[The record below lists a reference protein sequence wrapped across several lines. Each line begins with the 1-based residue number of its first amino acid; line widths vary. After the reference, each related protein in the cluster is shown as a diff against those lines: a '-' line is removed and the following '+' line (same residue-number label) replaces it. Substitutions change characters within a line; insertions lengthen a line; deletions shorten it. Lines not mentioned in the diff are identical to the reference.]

1 MGWFIERELP
11 VILAAII
18 LPLGVFIGMYYTFER
33 AMRESGGTKAG
44 YIILG
49 ILLFLYGIDLLRQSA
64 AGIKS
69 LF

>member
-1 MGWFIERELP
+1 MAKLDLLVSIVVP
-11 VILAAII
+11 IA
-18 LPLGVFIGMYYTFER
+18 VFVGAYYTFER

-49 ILLFLYGIDLLRQSA
+49 ILLLLYGIDLLRQSA

>member
-1 MGWFIERELP
+1 MGQFLEYELP
-11 VILAAII
+11 TFMTLIVPIGIF
-18 LPLGVFIGMYYTFER
+18 VGMYYTFER

-49 ILLFLYGIDLLRQSA
+49 IILLYLGVSSLKDSLID
-64 AGIKS
+64 IKR